1 MWQLSTK
8 GRYGTRI
15 MYQLAMKYG
24 NGPMLLKEIA
34 ANENLPLK
42 YLEHI
47 IPILKKHKL
56 VISTRGPQGGYQL
69 FKDPKDISI
78 KMIIEA
84 LEGDIA
90 PTSCVESPQVCEK
103 NTTCKSRKIW
113 AIVDEKI
120 KETLKNI
127 TLHDMI
133 EDNMENSLCKN
144 IVL

>member
-56 VISTRGPQGGYQL
+56 VISTRGPHGGYQL
-69 FKDPKDISI
+69 LKDPKYFSF
-78 KMIIEA
+78 
-84 LEGDIA
+84 
-90 PTSCVESPQVCEK
+90 
-103 NTTCKSRKIW
+103 
-113 AIVDEKI
+113 
-120 KETLKNI
+120 
-127 TLHDMI
+127 
-133 EDNMENSLCKN
+133 
-144 IVL
+144 